1 MIKGVT
7 SFLFL
12 LSFALNSM
20 GQSKDSSYRWVGVA
34 KYSISDEAVWSVDGL
49 ENVYISEYGLINK
62 YDSTSKLKFTQ
73 SIKALGTMK
82 QLVPVNTMK
91 LVYFSEE
98 QQTLCYFDNTLSSL
112 DDCIDLSDQNIIN
125 AVLVSESNQPN
136 KLWVLDNLNSR
147 LLLLSLDNL
156 FQLQTIVNLKGL
168 LSIGEITDIKERGN
182 RLMVLDKNS
191 GVYILDYY
199 GTLIDS
205 YRTTDIRAID
215 ANEQML
221 FILKED
227 KLEVRSLLSSD
238 HWEFELPVNQVD
250 EFAYRNR
257 RFFFKSKNTVHKFR
271 LQFSQ

>member
-34 KYSISDEAVWSVDGL
+34 KYSISEEAVWSVDGL

-257 RFFFKSKNTVHKFR
+257 CFFFKSKNTVHKFR